1 MTERLN
7 IKELIYN
14 DLITLL
20 DSKIKVS
27 VKAIKSATESRDA
40 DTKSSVGDK
49 YESGRAMM
57 HIEQEKNE
65 VQMALALKQKNELS
79 QIDIHNKYLKVG
91 YGCLVVTN
99 QGSYFISIGIG
110 KLDMDEENIFAISLA
125 SPVGK
130 QLEGRKKGDT
140 FQFQGREFII
150 KDII

>member
-1 MTERLN
+1 MTGRLN
-7 IKELIYN
+7 IKELVYN
-14 DLITLL
+14 HLIALL
-20 DSKIKVS
+20 DRKIEVS
-27 VKAIKSATESRDA
+27 VKAITSATESRDA

-99 QGSYFISIGIG
+99 QGNYFISIGIG

-130 QLEGRKKGDT
+130 QLEGKKKGDT

-150 KDII
+150 KDIT